1 MHIFIVF
8 LFQVVADA
16 SANPAYV
23 AADLLS
29 QAEHGPQSQVVLVA
43 VDLTSE
49 QLNVIVDEIEKQTDE
64 LPRKDIVKKS
74 LENSFILKVENME
87 QALRFSNSYAPEHLI
102 LNVKVNISDFESFQL
117 ISLVSEGNG
126 NALPF

>member
-1 MHIFIVF
+1 MHIFIAF